1 MASTVQQQRDNLN
14 IGLYLARTKFG
25 ATLDQILRSELGYD
39 PNGAPPSNYVEP
51 FERRFRAAQRVGRE
65 ALRNRTPGY
74 FTFNAMLFGD
84 VYVYKALWYVWR
96 NPTTGKIQPVLL
108 APGDLASMRR
118 LRDRDLATRQTTNRS
133 IRTAHDIEDQRQ
145 AIARGDQ
152 QALQAVESR
161 MIEDGTLGEILSGYH
176 GLPYADI
183 QDIMPK
189 LANENGM
196 HKFQRVAKDVKKLE
210 NRLMARKAV
219 FAQQLTKWV
228 RLQTGV
234 PGNAHVLALQQAQQ
248 RLAALP

>member
-1 MASTVQQQRDNLN
+1 MTPTAQQQKDNLN
-14 IGLYLARTKFG
+14 VGLYLTRTKFG
-25 ATLDQILRSELGYD
+25 ATLDQTLRSELGYD

-74 FTFNAMLFGD
+74 FTFNAMPFGD
-84 VYVYKALWYVWR
+84 RYLYKALWYIWR
-96 NPTTGKIQPVLL
+96 NPNTGKVQIVPLP
-108 APGDLASMRR
+108 PGDLASMRL
-118 LRDRDLATRQTTNRS
+118 LRDRDFETRRATNRS
-133 IRTAHDIEDQRQ
+133 IATAHDIEDQRQ

-152 QALQAVESR
+152 QALQVVQSR

-183 QDIMPK
+183 QDIMPQ
-189 LANENGM
+189 LANERGM
-196 HKFQRVAKDVKKLE
+196 FQFQRIAKDVRKLE
-210 NRLMARKAV
+210 NDLMKRKTA
-219 FAQQLTKWV
+219 FAQQLTQWV

-234 PGNAHVLALQQAQQ
+234 TGNTHLLALQQARQ